1 MKFIRLRDVEEQ
13 TGLSD
18 TTIWRYER
26 AGNFPARRRLGP
38 NSVAWLEDEVNR
50 WIESRAVVT
59 RSPSPAT
66 A

>member
-1 MKFIRLRDVEEQ
+1 MKFIRLRDVEER

-26 AGNFPARRRLGP
+26 AGNFPSRRRLGL
-38 NSVAWLEDEVNR
+38 NAVGWLDTEIDQ
-50 WIESRAVVT
+50 WIKSRQVVT
-59 RSPSPAT
+59 KTSSAV